1 MDVSVEWWRRYADWY
16 WLKLGD
22 DVMWDC
28 MRAGKSRSR
37 IFEMKSRLEMV
48 RCDCGLGGRVVL
60 QLQYR
65 CGRGGWT
72 RWVGRQPA
80 VLARSGTRTYFELLL
95 NKPGKS

>member
-48 RCDCGLGGRVVL
+48 RCDCGLGGRVHAYSCSTGVGGAVGRVGSGDS
-60 QLQYR
+60 LQY
-65 CGRGGWT
+65 
-72 RWVGRQPA
+72 
-80 VLARSGTRTYFELLL
+80 
-95 NKPGKS
+95 